1 MRKLSILLLALA
13 ACDIRPPDHEIRFDL
28 TREELD
34 APPSYHQW
42 KGALLMDIRVWR
54 ELEKKASEG
63 NRRCS
68 ALAYDED
75 GLAVCAHDEEPF
87 LIFDLTK
94 DLPDTQNRI
103 RETQSPASA
112 TGSVSANRSQA
123 SRAGCSCAMRESPR
137 ANSTWKQWHRE
148 HTSSN
153 SSSSPT
159 APLESTRQEG
169 SSANRRP
176 CSEPWSSDRTVRQNR
191 RCSAFAER
199 SYQRTVFT

>member
-103 RETQSPASA
+103 RELAYLCQEE
-112 TGSVSANRSQA
+112 SVYYYHYIGGPYRIDTWQGPFRIARR
-123 SRAGCSCAMRESPR
+123 RAKVDLGGDE
-137 ANSTWKQWHRE
+137 
-148 HTSSN
+148 
-153 SSSSPT
+153 
-159 APLESTRQEG
+159 
-169 SSANRRP
+169 
-176 CSEPWSSDRTVRQNR
+176 
-191 RCSAFAER
+191 
-199 SYQRTVFT
+199 QR